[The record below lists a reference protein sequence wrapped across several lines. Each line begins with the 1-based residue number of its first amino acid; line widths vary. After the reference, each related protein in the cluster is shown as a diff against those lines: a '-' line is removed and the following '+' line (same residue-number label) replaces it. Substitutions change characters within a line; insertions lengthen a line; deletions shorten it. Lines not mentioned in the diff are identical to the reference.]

1 MPIHNPFQLLGL
13 PLRFE
18 IDDAALRR
26 AYLTRVSAIH
36 PDIAGDDQAQAASAE
51 LNLAR
56 ELLANPESRANT
68 LLALL
73 GGPSKEADK
82 SLPPTFLMEI
92 METREA
98 IEAALATGDPQ
109 ERARWTDWGHKQRS
123 SHISQV
129 AAQFGALG
137 AAPPPA
143 ALKQI
148 RTTLNTW
155 RYIERLIEQLDPA
168 HDPNQADFKN

>member
-1 MPIHNPFQLLGL
+1 MHNPFQLLGL

-18 IDDAALRR
+18 LDEAALRR

-56 ELLANPESRANT
+56 ESLANPETRANI
-68 LLALL
+68 LLSLL
-73 GGPSKEADK
+73 GGPTKEADK
-82 SLPPTFLMEI
+82 SLPPAFLMEI

-98 IEAALATGDPQ
+98 IEAALATGNSQ
-109 ERARWTDWGHKQRS
+109 ERARWTQWGHTERAS
-123 SHISQV
+123 FIAR
-129 AAQFGALG
+129 AAALFDRLDT
-137 AAPPPA
+137 PPTPE
-143 ALKQI
+143 ALKQL
-148 RTTLNTW
+148 RTLLNSW

-168 HDPNQADFKN
+168 HDPNKADFTH